1 VKKRAQRLRIRPKS
15 APGLHADVSRQVGML
30 SRRLN
35 YLPLYHIETPML
47 EEVAS
52 FYVTV
57 VLHYV

>member
-1 VKKRAQRLRIRPKS
+1 
-15 APGLHADVSRQVGML
+15 ML